1 VEKPPQNKTCNEN
14 GRQPSEITI
23 MKRENFSSA
32 FLSATIFRTV
42 AALSLAMFLS
52 GILASAATYST
63 IFRFSGVNGLQSRFG
78 LVADSQGNFYGV
90 TSSGGSNACLPKGCG
105 VVFELS
111 PTTGGGWTERVIY
124 AFKGAPSDTAFPTTD
139 LVFDT
144 HGNLF
149 GGTNSPSGAGAIFE
163 LTPSSG
169 SAWTEKLIFN
179 FSAVYFSPTGQLA
192 FDSKGN
198 LYGTVI
204 GGPTF
209 ENYGGVY
216 EISPQSNGTWQAN
229 LIHGFTNTNGDG
241 YQPLGGVVV
250 DGVGNVYGTTY
261 RGGANNWGIVYEL
274 TPNSGTFTEKILHT
288 FTNSTDGSYP
298 NVPLMIDGSGN
309 LYGTTTG
316 GGPVDNPYGLVYELS
331 PSGSTWTQTVL
342 YNFAPYPAASG
353 GSNVV
358 FDSRGNL
365 YGTTQAG
372 GTQCNGPGCGTVFRL
387 TPQTS
392 GPWKST
398 TLHTFASAGDGSLPV
413 AGVVL
418 DSAGNIY
425 GITEFGGDRDG
436 KGTIFEIQP

>member
-1 VEKPPQNKTCNEN
+1 
-14 GRQPSEITI
+14 
-23 MKRENFSSA
+23 MKRQNFSSS
-32 FLSATIFRTV
+32 FLSAAFFRTV
-42 AALSLAMFLS
+42 AALSLSLFLS
-52 GILASAATYST
+52 GTLASAATYST
-63 IFRFSGVNGLQSRFG
+63 IFRFNGTNGLQSRSG
-78 LVADSQGNFYGV
+78 LVADSQGNLYGV
-90 TSSGGSNACLPKGCG
+90 TASGGSNACLPKGCG

-111 PTTGGGWTERVIY
+111 PATGGGWTEKVIY
-124 AFKGAPSDTAFPTTD
+124 TFKGAPSDTAFPVTD

-149 GGTNSPSGAGAIFE
+149 GGTEAANGASAIFE
-163 LTPSSG
+163 LTPG
-169 SAWTEKLIFN
+169 TGGAWTEKIIFN

-216 EISPQSNGTWQAN
+216 EITPQSNGTWVAN
-229 LIHGFTNTNGDG
+229 LIHGFTDTDGDG
-241 YQPLGGVVV
+241 EQPFGGVVV
-250 DGVGNVYGTTY
+250 DGQGNVYGTTY
-261 RGGANNWGIVYEL
+261 RGGTNNWGIVYEL
-274 TPNSGTFTEKILHT
+274 TPNNGTFTEKILHT
-288 FTNSTDGSYP
+288 FTNLSDGGNP
-298 NVPLMIDGSGN
+298 NVPLLLDSSGN
-309 LYGTTTG
+309 LYGTTGG
-316 GGPVDNPYGLVYELS
+316 GGPVDSPYGLVYELS
-331 PSGSTWTQTVL
+331 PNGSTWTETVL
-342 YNFAPYPAASG
+342 YNFGRYPAASL

-358 FDSRGNL
+358 FDSHGNL
-365 YGTTQAG
+365 YGTTQDG
-372 GTQCNGPGCGTVFRL
+372 GTQCNGPGCGTVFKL

-398 TLHTFASAGDGSLPV
+398 TLHVFASAGDGSVPV

-418 DSAGNIY
+418 DPAGNIY